1 MDESQKPARTP
12 DTADLKAL
20 VEEIVAYWKELGR
33 TRFYAQQGVR
43 AKAQVYADLLG
54 LRLDRMRAE
63 IGELETQAR
72 RLLLHDA
79 KSVRTNGK
87 GSARPQIIHE
97 APGIV
102 EAGDE
107 MMGPPLLHAAD

>member
-1 MDESQKPARTP
+1 MRT
-12 DTADLKAL
+12 
-20 VEEIVAYWKELGR
+20 
-33 TRFYAQQGVR
+33 
-43 AKAQVYADLLG
+43 
-54 LRLDRMRAE
+54 E

-87 GSARPQIIHE
+87 VSRPQIIQG
-97 APGIV
+97 ARV
-102 EAGDE
+102 SSKAGDE